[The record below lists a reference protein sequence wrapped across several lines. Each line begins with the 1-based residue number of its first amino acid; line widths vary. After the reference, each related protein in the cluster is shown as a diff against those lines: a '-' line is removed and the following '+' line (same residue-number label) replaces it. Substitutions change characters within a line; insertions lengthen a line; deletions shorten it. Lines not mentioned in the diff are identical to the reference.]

1 MNKDKVEQIFRNA
14 GLKPEARVSHVKGYD
29 VFIADGFSLPPHHK
43 IRRFDVDADEYPR
56 GCYVTFWWAGKDEGL
71 HAGRPLFF
79 DALHERQYDLE
90 TRKKARLTAALK
102 DAEGH
107 IDAWKRNA
115 LNG

>member
-1 MNKDKVEQIFRNA
+1 MNKDRIETIFRNA
-14 GLKPEARVSHVKGYD
+14 GLRPEERVMLKDYN
-29 VFIADGFSLPPHHK
+29 VFLADGFSLPPHFR
-43 IRRFDVDADEYPR
+43 IRRFGVDAEDFPR
-56 GCYVTFWWAGKDEGL
+56 GCYVTFWWAGRDEKL

-79 DALHERQYDLE
+79 DAKHNGDYDIE
-90 TRKKARLTAALK
+90 TRKKARLTAAIK

>member
-14 GLKPEARVSHVKGYD
+14 GLKPEARRKVREYD
-29 VFIADGFSLPPHHK
+29 VFLADGFSLPPHRNV
-43 IRRFDVDADEYPR
+43 RRFGVSADDYPY
-56 GCYVTFWWAGKDEGL
+56 GCYVTFWWAGRDEGL

-79 DALHERQYDLE
+79 EARHEVSYDLE

-107 IDAWKRNA
+107 IEAWKRNA

>member
-1 MNKDKVEQIFRNA
+1 MNKDRIETIFRNA
-14 GLKPEARVSHVKGYD
+14 GLKPEKRMMVQDYN
-29 VFIADGFSLPPHHK
+29 VFIADGFSLPPHQNV
-43 IRRFDVDADEYPR
+43 RRFGISSEDFPQ
-56 GCYVTFWWAGKDEGL
+56 GCYVTFWWAGRDENL

-79 DALHERQYDLE
+79 EAFHDRQYELE
-90 TRKKARLTAALK
+90 TKKKARLQAALK